1 MPNGLALS
9 EFKGYDTW
17 QTIAPSQ
24 TDEGLKAILGNS
36 VMINAYKAGIP
47 DKGGTVP
54 DGAMIA
60 KLEWSKK
67 SDDASPY
74 AVSVPDKLKTAS
86 FMIKDAKNLPTRA
99 DGDTRSLRTTAHRT
113 RSSRPAPARD
123 AVTRATR
130 V

>member
-1 MPNGLALS
+1 MTRRQSSAIVVIAASAFAVSLTLAAQDRASVKVPDGLALS
-9 EFKGYDTW
+9 DFKGYETW

-36 VMINAYKAGIP
+36 VMMKAYTAGIP

-60 KLEWSKK
+60 KLEWSKN

-86 FMIKDAKNLPTRA
+86 FMIKDAKKFA
-99 DGDTRSLRTTAHRT
+99 D
-113 RSSRPAPARD
+113 
-123 AVTRATR
+123 
-130 V
+130 